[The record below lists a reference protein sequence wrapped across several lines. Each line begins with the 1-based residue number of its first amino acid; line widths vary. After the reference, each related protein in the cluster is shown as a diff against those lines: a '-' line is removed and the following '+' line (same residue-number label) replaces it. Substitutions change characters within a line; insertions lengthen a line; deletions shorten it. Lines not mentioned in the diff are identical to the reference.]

1 MKKFIIIILSLLI
14 PTFISAQRMLD
25 KSNNKMDNM
34 GNFGNKSSKKKDDK
48 KKDKENIPTGIHVWQ
63 ADNRFG
69 TIDSVAIDTF
79 SHTFQNSN
87 LTEGI
92 RGQYNTLGNMG
103 SPRLS
108 RLFINRP
115 EDFSYFIFANP
126 YDFFLTPFS
135 AIHFTN
141 TKSPFTNISYHE
153 TTSDESGEDRIK
165 AIYAVN
171 MNKEIGFGLKLDYL
185 YGRGYYSNQATSNF
199 NATLFGSILKDQY
212 HAHYSFYSNYLKTAE
227 NGGITEDDYVTN
239 PENFPSKY
247 GTRDIP
253 TNLTKVWNKTHVDG
267 FQWTHSYSLG
277 FRKVLPKDSAQLRQD
292 SILAAKKRLIIRLD
306 SAETAKIDSS
316 FKKDSVKTAPKTIF
330 IPVTSLIHTIKV
342 ESNSRQFIANQDLSS
357 FYTDK
362 YFDADSTKDK
372 ISNTL
377 VSNLIALELH
387 EGFNKWALAGIR
399 LYAQH
404 DYNNYKMP
412 ASYRLSESFSENRI
426 SIGGQVFKEKGKNIN
441 YTLEAQTSSDGNSW
455 GDFKLLGDGL
465 LKVKL
470 LGDSIRLRLHA
481 SIINR
486 QPTFFYRKYQSHYL
500 WWDNNLDKQLST
512 RLGAVLESNKTHTRI
527 SFDVQNLKNYTYLAT
542 VATKVVGE
550 TTSYYTSNTEVRQEG
565 SNIQLISFIL
575 NQDFRLGILN
585 WENQFAYQTST
596 NKDALPLPT
605 LSAYSN
611 LYLLFHIAKVLRVEF
626 GGDARYFTSY
636 YAPTYSPAIGLFA
649 TQAGDNRVKV
659 GNYPIVDLYAN
670 FHLKH
675 TRFYIMASHVNY
687 SKSSNGSK
695 FLVPHYPVNPFA
707 IRLGLSWNFFN

>member
-1 MKKFIIIILSLLI
+1 MKKFIIIALSLLI
-14 PTFISAQRMLD
+14 SGYMSAQRVFD
-25 KSNNKMDNM
+25 KSNNRLDNTSA
-34 GNFGNKSSKKKDDK
+34 FGGKNGKKKEDK
-48 KKDKENIPTGIHVWQ
+48 KKDNIPTGLHVWQ
-63 ADNRFG
+63 ADSRFG
-69 TIDSVAIDTF
+69 TVDSVAIDSF

-87 LTEGI
+87 MTEGL

-126 YDFFLTPFS
+126 YDFFITPFS

-153 TTSDESGEDRIK
+153 TLRDESGEDRIK

-171 MNKEIGFGLKLDYL
+171 MNKQIGFGLKLDYL
-185 YGRGYYSNQATSNF
+185 YGRGYYSNQATSDF
-199 NATLFGSILKDQY
+199 NATFFGSILKDQY
-212 HAHYSFYSNYLKTAE
+212 HAHYAFFSNYLKTAE

-253 TNLTKVWNKTHVDG
+253 TKLNKVWNKTHIDG
-267 FQWTHSYSLG
+267 FQWTHSYSFG
-277 FRKVLPKDSAQLRQD
+277 FRKILPKDSAQLKLD
-292 SILAAKKRLIIRLD
+292 SILSAKKLLILRTD
-306 SAETAKIDSS
+306 SGQIAKIDSS
-316 FKKDSVKTAPKTIF
+316 LKKDSAKIAPKTIF
-330 IPVTSLIHTIKV
+330 IPVTSLIHTLKV
-342 ESNSRQFIANQDLSS
+342 ETNSRQFIANQDLSN

-362 YFDADSTKDK
+362 YFKADSTNDK
-372 ISNTL
+372 FSNTL
-377 VSNLIALELH
+377 VSNLVAIELH

-412 ASYRLSESFSENRI
+412 AVNRLSESFSENRI
-426 SIGGQVFKEKGKNIN
+426 SIGGQIFKQKGKNIN
-441 YTLEAQTSSDGNSW
+441 YTLESQTSSDGNSW
-455 GDFKLLGDGL
+455 GDFKLLGNGL

-470 LGDSIRLRLHA
+470 LGDSIRLRVHG

-486 QPTFFYRKYQSHYL
+486 QPTFFYRKYHSHYL

-512 RLGAVLESNKTHTRI
+512 HLGAVLESEKTHTQL
-527 SFDVQNLKNYTYLAT
+527 SFDIQNIKNYTYLT
-542 VATKVVGE
+542 SVSTNVIGE
-550 TTSYYTSNTEVRQEG
+550 KTSYFTTNTEVRQYG
-565 SNIQLISFIL
+565 SNIQLLSFIL
-575 NQDFRLGILN
+575 NQNFHLGILN
-585 WENQFAYQTST
+585 WENQLAYQATT
-596 NKDALPLPT
+596 NKEILPLPT
-605 LSAYSN
+605 ISLYSN
-611 LYLLFHIAKVLRVEF
+611 VYLLFHIAKVLRVEF
-626 GGDARYFTSY
+626 GSDVRYFTSY
-636 YAPTYSPAIGLFA
+636 YAPTYSPAIGLYA
-649 TQAGDNRVKV
+649 TQSENDRVKV

-675 TRFYIMASHVNY
+675 TRFYIMASHINY
-687 SKSSNGSK
+687 SQSSNGSK
-695 FLVPHYPVNPFA
+695 FLTPHYPIDPFI